1 MEMLGQF
8 RINPIRGAKSH
19 SALTDALEQVLDEH
33 NREVEQSA
41 SNCHHVFKPI
51 LCDLHDS
58 PCVSEVLKHY
68 GCEDMVSIYA
78 SHCVECGFV
87 EFIQIRDLPCQYV
100 PIIND
105 SIAGSNL
112 YMSKS
117 LRIYD
122 SEQDHGCE
130 NLISIFKHFTT
141 YDTEENRIILN
152 VSCFV
157 CCKHCCRCVQVI
169 ESSPFEILLSDSFKH
184 DDVKMFDDDL
194 NKAFGDRFNTLSFAV
209 HPGIQT
215 DNSLLPRGEYY
226 TWDNQNINSYI
237 VKYVGYVMSNDERL
251 KKYIIDAVNVDLF
264 NVEMNECQ

>member
-100 PIIND
+100 PIIN
-105 SIAGSNL
+105 SSTCINCFQLSN
-112 YMSKS
+112 
-117 LRIYD
+117 
-122 SEQDHGCE
+122 
-130 NLISIFKHFTT
+130 
-141 YDTEENRIILN
+141 
-152 VSCFV
+152 
-157 CCKHCCRCVQVI
+157 
-169 ESSPFEILLSDSFKH
+169 
-184 DDVKMFDDDL
+184 
-194 NKAFGDRFNTLSFAV
+194 
-209 HPGIQT
+209 
-215 DNSLLPRGEYY
+215 
-226 TWDNQNINSYI
+226 
-237 VKYVGYVMSNDERL
+237 RL
-251 KKYIIDAVNVDLF
+251 
-264 NVEMNECQ
+264 